1 MEKDQKPKTK
11 ICKYCKS
18 EIPKDAKICPYCRKK
33 QKSGKW
39 AGIAV
44 VLIVFIFIG
53 IACSGGSDKPKKVAT
68 TSSSASVTS
77 SAAQKSTSQKETPA
91 AAKKEDTF
99 TIGDTAEFD
108 GIRVT
113 LSSAILSKGGQ
124 YLKPDDGKY
133 YLGLVFD
140 IDNQSSKDIDIS
152 SIASFEAY
160 CDDYSLNQDIGGYQ
174 APEFDGLGQLDGDVA
189 AGKKISGVIC
199 YQVPTGF
206 SNFEI
211 SCRPDFWGSNK
222 VTFKFNKDAVDSSS
236 LG

>member
-1 MEKDQKPKTK
+1 MEKDQKTKTK
-11 ICKYCKS
+11 ICRYCKS
-18 EIPKDAKICPYCRKK
+18 EIPKNAKICPYCRKK
-33 QKSGKW
+33 QGHGKW
-39 AGIAV
+39 TGIVV

-53 IACSGGSDKPKKVAT
+53 IACSGGSDKPKKVE
-68 TSSSASVTS
+68 
-77 SAAQKSTSQKETPA
+77 SAASSTTASSNASQKSASQKEKASSTKA
-91 AAKKEDTF
+91 DTF

-113 LSSAILSKGGQ
+113 LSSAILSKGGE

-133 YLGLVFD
+133 YLGLVFN

-160 CDDYSLNQDIGGYQ
+160 CDDYSLNQDLGGYQ
-174 APEFDGLGQLDGDVA
+174 APEFKGLGQLDGDVA
-189 AGKKISGVIC
+189 AGKKINGVIC

-211 SCRPDFWGSNK
+211 SCTPDFWGNNK
-222 VTFKFNKDAVDSSS
+222 VTFKFDRNAVDSSAI
-236 LG
+236 G